1 MEIKY
6 RAHRVGDTRG
16 QPRNSQDA
24 VEANFGAK
32 VRPPLGPLARVVW
45 VLGVLVLI
53 WGGVLCYLIFR
64 PMSPDPTTV
73 GTVQQQVVAA
83 PQWQGPQP
91 QWQGPQPQQIA
102 DKFLAANTQQERL
115 RWVREPA
122 AVAAIM
128 ERFYRDGPGAAE
140 KVAGIGKMPQV
151 TTDDQVFER
160 FTVTMTD
167 GSKRLLCVP
176 FDESGAGVDF
186 KSYARYGSEPWS
198 AVLDGTVAKADE
210 MRVFLEP
217 GDYYNH
223 EFTDERQWLCLIASS
238 PDLENPIYLY
248 ARRDN
253 PDLLLFLKN
262 PPKEPQRYVI
272 AIENPGEGHYIRQ
285 WQLKRVIATGW
296 VTP

>member
-1 MEIKY
+1 MDLKY
-6 RAHRVGDTRG
+6 KVQSEYGHKGHR
-16 QPRNSQDA
+16 SSKDA
-24 VEANFGAK
+24 ETAYGEKPTSELTSSVMLALLIG
-32 VRPPLGPLARVVW
+32 VPLAVLLFMGTRFW
-45 VLGVLVLI
+45 VRQKLDG
-53 WGGVLCYLIFR
+53 
-64 PMSPDPTTV
+64 DPPPIVKVHEPTAE
-73 GTVQQQVVAA
+73 AA
-83 PQWQGPQP
+83 PVAWRGLQP
-91 QWQGPQPQQIA
+91 EQIA
-102 DKFLAANTQQERL
+102 AKFLAATTQQERL

-151 TTDDQVFER
+151 MTEDQVCAR
-160 FTVTMTD
+160 FTVRMTD

-223 EFTDERQWLCLIASS
+223 EFADESQWLCLIATS
-238 PDLENPIYLY
+238 PELENPIYLY

-253 PDLLLFLKN
+253 PDLLRFLKN
-262 PPKEPQRYVI
+262 PPTEPQRYVI
-272 AIENPGEGHYIRQ
+272 AIENPGEGHRTRQ

-296 VTP
+296 VQP